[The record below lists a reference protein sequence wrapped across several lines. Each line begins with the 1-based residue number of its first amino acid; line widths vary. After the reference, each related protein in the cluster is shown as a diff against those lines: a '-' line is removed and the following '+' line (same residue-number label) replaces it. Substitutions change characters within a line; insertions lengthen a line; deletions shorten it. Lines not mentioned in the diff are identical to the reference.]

1 MKQIIK
7 TVIVVLLFS
16 VPFGL
21 LAQAPP
27 PPDDLATGGGAGQF
41 PNGGNAP
48 IGSGTVVLLTLGAVY
63 GGKKIYDFNTTNP
76 LLEE

>member
-7 TVIVVLLFS
+7 TIVVVLLFS

-27 PPDDLATGGGAGQF
+27 PPDDLATGGGMGSS

-48 IGSGTVVLLTLGAVY
+48 IGGGTIVLLAFGAIY
-63 GGKKIYDFNTTNP
+63 GGKKIYDISTNQQ
-76 LLEE
+76 LIKE